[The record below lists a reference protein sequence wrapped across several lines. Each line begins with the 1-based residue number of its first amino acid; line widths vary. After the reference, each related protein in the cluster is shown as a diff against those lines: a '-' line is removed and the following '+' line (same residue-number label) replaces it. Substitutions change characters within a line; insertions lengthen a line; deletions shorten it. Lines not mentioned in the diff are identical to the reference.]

1 MWIGVRQKDG
11 FVMNK
16 EEKQLKSTRDQ
27 LLAELK
33 ECNHKLDAIR
43 AERARVAEIKRNY
56 HMNYVEPKYEID
68 WKGYATTLET
78 AIDKLAQGL
87 PNYKEI
93 LKQLTVMKNANSFK
107 VPVDPSRLWNCPK
120 CGESNALFISTYGT
134 DEFHV
139 KYAVTC
145 NICDFTG
152 PESNDYGEAWVE
164 FKDWLKKEGYLKDEN

>member
-1 MWIGVRQKDG
+1 MI
-11 FVMNK
+11 K

-33 ECNHKLDAIR
+33 ECNDRLDAIK
-43 AERARVAEIKRNY
+43 AQKDKQAEIKRNY

-93 LKQLTVMKNANSFK
+93 REQLTLMKNANSFK
-107 VPVDPSRLWNCPK
+107 VPVDPSKLWNCPK
-120 CGESNALFISTYGT
+120 CGESNVLYIGDYGF
-134 DEFHV
+134 DEFDRE
-139 KYAVTC
+139 YAVTC
-145 NICDFTG
+145 SQCDFIG
-152 PESNDYGEAWVE
+152 PRLSDYGEAWCE
-164 FKDWLKKEGYLKDEN
+164 FKDWLRKKGYLKDE